1 MVLKK
6 NSKNSKKEK
15 VKKINNSEITQ
26 EINKKIK
33 KIKSN
38 DDLKIKKSKENKKI
52 KNKLSKNNSIQKDIN
67 SNQSMNKNETNK
79 KELNSKNIIIRPF
92 NRNLFSKF
100 KNTNSANTKEFKKE
114 MEEYEK
120 SFEDILEFSKKITPA
135 KKKAIN
141 CIIFHTENSDGV
153 MSANISLKFLLE
165 NKKTDISLIP
175 TKPFSGY
182 GKLDFRITQHEELI
196 KNKNVL
202 ILDLQYNHEMLT
214 YFKNLANNV
223 YVIDDHSIAN
233 SNDPN
238 YFTGK
243 GNHAAI
249 AYTWKFFY
257 SKKSVPLYVQII
269 DNDDRKLQL
278 PYLSQYRN
286 MSSFFNYRIFHSP
299 YLKIKFDSIQ
309 DFKNLDAIVNDEY
322 KFISNLIGHYY
333 DELANNI
340 KEQVARNARKATF
353 QGHPVYVLNYNDPV
367 LYKMVARQ
375 MLSNAQKK
383 GDNIHFA
390 VLWGYEYTNNL
401 YKVYLCEF
409 HGGKPKYN
417 LPYIAKTLGNI
428 GKTSKGGGGDKYIGN
443 FYWPRNKQMDIWD
456 LFSKNYIKNKM
467 Y

>member
-1 MVLKK
+1 M
-6 NSKNSKKEK
+6 
-15 VKKINNSEITQ
+15 
-26 EINKKIK
+26 
-33 KIKSN
+33 
-38 DDLKIKKSKENKKI
+38 DLKIKKNTKTKTAKTAKTEKVVKTV
-52 KNKLSKNNSIQKDIN
+52 KNNQNNENLTNKNNN
-67 SNQSMNKNETNK
+67 SNTNSNSNNTINTAKTKNEMNSIIKPFNKN
-79 KELNSKNIIIRPF
+79 LV
-92 NRNLFSKF
+92 SKF

-120 SFEDILEFSKKITPA
+120 SFEDILEFSKKISTP
-135 KKKAIN
+135 KKKDIN

-153 MSANISLKFLLE
+153 MSANIALKFLLE
-165 NKKTDISLIP
+165 NKKTDIHLIP
-175 TKPFSGY
+175 AKPYSGY
-182 GKLDFRITQHEELI
+182 GKLDFRITEHENSL
-196 KNKNVL
+196 KNKNIL
-202 ILDLQYNHEMLT
+202 ILDLQYNQEMLT
-214 YFKNLANNV
+214 YFKKLAKNV

-238 YFTGK
+238 YFTGN
-243 GNHAAI
+243 GSHAAI

-257 SKKSVPLYVQII
+257 PKKSVPLYVQII

-309 DFKNLDAIVNDEY
+309 DFKNLDAIINDEY

-367 LYKMVARQ
+367 LSRMVARQ

-383 GDNIHFA
+383 GEIIHFA
-390 VLWGYEYTNNL
+390 VLWGYEYTNNC
-401 YKVYLCEF
+401 YRVQLCEF

-417 LPYIAKTLGNI
+417 LPNIAKTLGNI
-428 GKTSKGGGGDKYIGN
+428 GKTGKGGGGAGFVGN
-443 FYWPRNKQMDIWD
+443 FYWPRNKHMDIWE
-456 LFSKNYIKNKM
+456 LFSKNYIKNKIN
-467 Y
+467 